1 MERWFAKSDELDTLV
16 RSTFSDVHAELLR
29 EGPSF
34 VPDGSREA
42 LAAIVVLDQFS
53 RNMFRGTP
61 AMFAVAPDGRQLNSR
76 KDALDWRNA
85 DSRGE
90 AGVFDWLSKLA
101 PPPPR

>member
-1 MERWFAKSDELDTLV
+1 MV
-16 RSTFSDVHAELLR
+16 RPSVCAALGAGGASRAMVYQGFGLSWSAGKPQTGQGHNEGLLPR
-29 EGPSF
+29 FG
-34 VPDGSREA
+34 VTR
-42 LAAIVVLDQFS
+42 LK
-53 RNMFRGTP
+53 GTP